1 MRLPI
6 HLRWVRPLSDMRR
19 GWRRSPASLL
29 PPDPGEGSNVSSVRR
44 FRNSCRSYRRPGA
57 IRPAALPCDCGRPRK
72 AAARARSFS
81 AEPPFRSRVV
91 VLHGGA
97 KFHSSSKTAS
107 FLGNVAEKP
116 ALRTREASD
125 HVASSAGRGGIAGI
139 CHFLSRGCASQPHDV
154 CRQGFHVLRALSR
167 QPWVFRPQALPFARA
182 PARGEIAKRCRI
194 GGKHRPSARD
204 EPNWSKAVRRSGA
217 GQIAGGTDLRPVG
230 ERKRFRGPHGAAA
243 CGERNA
249 ALAHS
254 NSDRARG

>member
-1 MRLPI
+1 MPAYI
-6 HLRWVRPLSDMRR
+6 GVQ
-19 GWRRSPASLL
+19 GRSCPQ
-29 PPDPGEGSNVSSVRR
+29 
-44 FRNSCRSYRRPGA
+44 RSHATAAARARRP
-57 IRPAALPCDCGRPRK
+57 
-72 AAARARSFS
+72 RARSFS

-91 VLHGGA
+91 VPHAGA

-167 QPWVFRPQALPFARA
+167 QPWVFRAQALPFART
-182 PARGEIAKRCRI
+182 PARSKIAKRCRI
-194 GGKHRPSARD
+194 GGKHRPSARG

-230 ERKRFRGPHGAAA
+230 ERKRFRGAHGAAA

-254 NSDRARG
+254 NSDRARGQRNPVPVPGEGRRAMNGSIPPPDRRPGRSVSSRLRPER